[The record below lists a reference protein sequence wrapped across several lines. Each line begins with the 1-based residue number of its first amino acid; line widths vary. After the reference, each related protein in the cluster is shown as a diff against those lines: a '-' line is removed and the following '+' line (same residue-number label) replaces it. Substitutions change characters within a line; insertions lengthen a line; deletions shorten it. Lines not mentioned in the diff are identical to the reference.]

1 MEDEWTSGFEY
12 EPRDGPGGCCVW
24 EGWLCCCFCFYPC
37 CFMKKRKFMKRLESQ
52 SEFYRRYLVS
62 RFPYLT
68 QGMLSAEHFRYMCD
82 DGAGRLVD
90 RMDDFKMLHNLA
102 VVVRHSDHF
111 APAHSTKEEAAR
123 PVEPKLYSSVY
134 LHFYQ
139 ELYAGAGY
147 LSPVNSAVLTK
158 RRAIQTMRTLLYQ
171 SRPSSLLQPCVARI
185 ARDIGLTDCE
195 AETDPVISAAMRDL
209 SFIAFK
215 CDTTA
220 PSPEAMIE
228 DYERRHPNG
237 VKSQPTHR

>member
-1 MEDEWTSGFEY
+1 MEDEWTAGFEY
-12 EPRDGPGGCCVW
+12 RLWEGPGGCCVY
-24 EGWLCCCFCFYPC
+24 EGWLCCFFCFYPC
-37 CFMKKRKFMKRLESQ
+37 CFLKERKFMKRMESQ

-68 QGMLSAEHFRYMCD
+68 QGMLSAENFRYMCNP
-82 DGAGRLVD
+82 GAGQLMD
-90 RMDDFKMLHNLA
+90 RIDDFKLLHNLA
-102 VVVRHSDHF
+102 VIARHSDDF
-111 APAHSTKEEAAR
+111 KQSGR
-123 PVEPKLYSSVY
+123 RDVVLYSSVY
-134 LHFYQ
+134 HQFSDDVHGHLI
-139 ELYAGAGY
+139 
-147 LSPVNSAVLTK
+147 PVSAAVLTK
-158 RRAIQTMRTLLYQ
+158 LRAIRTMKTLLYH
-171 SRPSSLLQPCVARI
+171 SRPSSLLQQCVARI